1 MKLFKVTLVIT
12 LLIGASSCVSTQ
24 YSPARKYAPKDL
36 QEDFVLLRHIL
47 ESKHPA
53 LYWYTSQDSM
63 NAYFDHYYHS
73 IQDSMTEP
81 QFAWQ
86 VLAPLTSKIRCGHT
100 SVSFSKRY
108 VKWVKDKKFPS
119 FPLFAKVWNDTLA
132 VIGNLDKNDSIFKR
146 GTLITA
152 INGVPNKELIA
163 HIFNYLPQDGYASN
177 VNYIRLSNN
186 LPYYHR
192 NIYGLSKKYEVD
204 YIDSLGREAHAE
216 LKLFEPVKDST
227 KKEKAPIKKGKVKK
241 QKKQPRENQYR
252 NFKIDSSKQYALL
265 TVNTFAKGRLRSFFR
280 TSFKTLQEQNIPNLV
295 IDLRSNGGGRIGLS
309 TLLSKYVSRLP
320 FRVSDSVYDQ

>member
-152 INGVPNKELIA
+152 INGVPNKKLIA
-163 HIFNYLPQDGYASN
+163 HIFNYLPCS
-177 VNYIRLSNN
+177 
-186 LPYYHR
+186 
-192 NIYGLSKKYEVD
+192 
-204 YIDSLGREAHAE
+204 
-216 LKLFEPVKDST
+216 
-227 KKEKAPIKKGKVKK
+227 
-241 QKKQPRENQYR
+241 
-252 NFKIDSSKQYALL
+252 
-265 TVNTFAKGRLRSFFR
+265 
-280 TSFKTLQEQNIPNLV
+280 
-295 IDLRSNGGGRIGLS
+295 
-309 TLLSKYVSRLP
+309 
-320 FRVSDSVYDQ
+320 